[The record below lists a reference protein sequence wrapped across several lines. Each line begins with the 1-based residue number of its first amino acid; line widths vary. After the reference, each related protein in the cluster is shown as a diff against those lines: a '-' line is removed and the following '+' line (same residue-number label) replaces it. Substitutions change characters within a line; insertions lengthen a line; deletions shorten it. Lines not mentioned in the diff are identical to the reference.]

1 MPNITFTS
9 PEHRD
14 KTIYAAAGSH
24 TDTILKIAKAN
35 HIPIEFSCEDGECG
49 TCLIKVTVIDKKNGK
64 HAGHLTPK
72 ERVVLKEL
80 KKVTQEE
87 LDTMYV
93 NDLAPPW
100 RLACQCIVRD
110 EEILVEYGTGDLS

>member
-14 KTIYAAAGSH
+14 KTVYAPAGSH
-24 TDTILKIAKAN
+24 KDTILKVAKAN
-35 HIPIEFSCEDGECG
+35 RVPIEFSCEDGECG
-49 TCLIKVTVIDKKNGK
+49 TCLVKVTVIDAHKKK

-72 ERVVLKEL
+72 ERTVLKEL
-80 KKVTQEE
+80 KKVTQQD
-87 LDTMYV
+87 LDQMDVT
-93 NDLAPPW
+93 DIAPDY

-110 EEILVEYGTGDLS
+110 EDILVEYGTGELS

>member
-14 KTIYAAAGSH
+14 KTVYAPAGSH
-24 TDTILKIAKAN
+24 TETILKVAKAN
-35 HIPIEFSCEDGECG
+35 KVPIEFSCEDGECG
-49 TCLIKVTVIDKKNGK
+49 TCLVKVTVIDKHKGK
-64 HAGHLTPK
+64 HAGPITPK

-80 KKVTQEE
+80 KKITQ
-87 LDTMYV
+87 DQIDKMYV
-93 NDLAPPW
+93 DDIPPDY

-110 EEILVEYGTGDLS
+110 EDILVEYGTGDIS